1 MVSQDEG
8 FTSEASSDH
17 VLNFNAPLEAQSKP
31 TSAVSRDIRVYYVPS
46 NPFIGHDAIRPS
58 HERPPSTN
66 MTVERPSSASDSSS
80 ESGMADNETEPE
92 YQSEASALSAPAPKK
107 KCTCTLTTPHQSAVL
122 HTFLTQSRFPTT
134 KLRAV
139 AVQVYRL
146 IIDALQREASPHATP
161 LFADVQQILDDSVQS
176 PFSAHLGMLLMKE
189 KLCTQL
195 KSSNLVAP
203 LGLQIV
209 KNLFFVGKLFCTVPS
224 SPPSGSNTNDT
235 AETDSD
241 GGKCSQDPLPWLF
254 FKLSYLARSAHIA
267 QQNRGNTSNKSTWSL
282 APLSTMRFFAAMASH
297 MEGTQLEQFL
307 SHILTPVYR
316 TMEDDTIRDGRMEE
330 LKVTATELLD
340 LLQNK
345 VGMTIFAN
353 TYNRVRQGASSKKDK
368 WREPRK
374 WATTNPEAA
383 AKCKLA

>member
-1 MVSQDEG
+1 
-8 FTSEASSDH
+8 
-17 VLNFNAPLEAQSKP
+17 
-31 TSAVSRDIRVYYVPS
+31 
-46 NPFIGHDAIRPS
+46 
-58 HERPPSTN
+58 

-92 YQSEASALSAPAPKK
+92 YQLEPSALSAPAPKK
-107 KCTCTLTTPHQSAVL
+107 KCTRTLTTPHQSAVL
-122 HTFLTQSRFPTT
+122 HAFLAQSRFPTT

-139 AVQVYRL
+139 AVQ
-146 IIDALQREASPHATP
+146 EASPHAAA
-161 LFADVQQILDDSVQS
+161 LFADVQQILDDSIQS
-176 PFSAHLGMLLMKE
+176 PFSTCLGTLLMKE

-241 GGKCSQDPLPWLF
+241 GGESDDSAEPKSTQMSRGKHSQDPLPWLF

-267 QQNRGNTSNKSTWSL
+267 RRNRGNTSNQSTWSL

-297 MEGTQLEQFL
+297 MEGTQLEWFL

-316 TMEDDTIRDGRMEE
+316 TTEDDTIRDGGMEE

-340 LLQNK
+340 LLQNT
-345 VGMTIFAN
+345 VGTTIFAN
-353 TYNRVRQGASSKKDK
+353 TYNH
-368 WREPRK
+368 
-374 WATTNPEAA
+374 
-383 AKCKLA
+383 